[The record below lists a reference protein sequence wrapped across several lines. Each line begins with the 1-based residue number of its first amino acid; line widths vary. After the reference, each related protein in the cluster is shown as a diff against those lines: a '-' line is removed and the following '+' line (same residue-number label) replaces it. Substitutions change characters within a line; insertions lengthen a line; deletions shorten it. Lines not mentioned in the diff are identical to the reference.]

1 MALPLPKV
9 VPDTMPGGNFITSMM
24 GANALRQSNLE
35 NQIKSVQAK
44 YAPLTTQAE
53 AASKLAYANLMGP
66 QFLSKLMGHPE
77 ILANMTE
84 DQRNQALKMVY
95 GAGTGQGTGAN
106 MLKMMNQPQQD
117 QSLFGML
124 KNKLGS
130 IFNQNPEV
138 APQAQVAMPPSQNAP
153 MGQSMGQQQQFNPQ
167 DIQAAVQAYRNSP
180 QAQQKAQEEGMFTI
194 PNQNEL
200 MNWYQQ
206 QRNMQPSQAGIERPA
221 VTSKSW
227 PERTAE
233 FKGIEKEGEKLGEL
247 RAAAIDEFGEQYQQA
262 IQAEQP
268 VQHLMEMTQ
277 NPVFMEMRNKIP
289 FFQDKQLAALA
300 KLGTP
305 EEQRLVGDFVTT
317 ATNAVANTVNNFR
330 GRILD
335 KEITMA
341 NQMKISPNDTWNVMI
356 GKLGSIATFNEM
368 TKERARIAGNLMEK
382 QHMNRAE
389 AVEKADRAVD
399 GKAIRNQMESKL
411 NPKPSDADIDY
422 MAEKYKI
429 SPDEVRKRLKAK
441 GIL

>member
-9 VPDTMPGGNFITSMM
+9 VADVEAGGPLVTSMR
-24 GANALRQSNLE
+24 GVNALTASNLE
-35 NQIKSVQAK
+35 NQIKRVQAQ

-66 QFLSKLMGHPE
+66 QFMAKLMGHPE
-77 ILANMTE
+77 ILANMSE
-84 DQRNQALKMVY
+84 DQRNKALNMVY
-95 GAGTGQGTGAN
+95 GAGTGQGTGN
-106 MLKMMNQPQQD
+106 NFMNNLPHPKQEE
-117 QSLFGML
+117 SLFGML

-130 IFNQNPEV
+130 IFTPSSQGSLQSPAQ
-138 APQAQVAMPPSQNAP
+138 APQNAP
-153 MGQSMGQQQQFNPQ
+153 MGSQQTQMPQQQFNPQ
-167 DIQAAVQAYRNSP
+167 DVQAAVQAYRNSP
-180 QAQQKAQEEGMFTI
+180 EAQQKAQAEGMYTI

-200 MNWYQQ
+200 MNWYQK
-206 QRNMQPSQAGIERPA
+206 NGNAPVAQPPIEKPA

-227 PERTAE
+227 PEKYGE

-247 RAAAIDEFGEQYQQA
+247 RASAIDEFGEQYQQA

-277 NPVFMEMRNKIP
+277 NPIFINMRNKIP
-289 FFQDKQLAALA
+289 FFQDKQLAALS

-305 EEQRLVGDFVTT
+305 QEQQLVGDFVTT
-317 ATNAVANTVNNFR
+317 ATNAVANTINNFR

-341 NQMKISPNDTWNVMI
+341 NQMKISPNDTWNVMV

-368 TKERARIAGNLMEK
+368 TKQRAYIAGQLMEK
-382 QHMNRAE
+382 KHMNRAQ
-389 AVEKADRAVD
+389 AVNEADRMVD
-399 GKAIRNQMESKL
+399 GKAIRKEMEGKL

-422 MAEKYKI
+422 MAQKYNI
-429 SPDEVRKRLKAK
+429 SPDEVRKKLQAK
-441 GIL
+441 GLL

>member
-35 NQIKSVQAK
+35 NQIKQVQAK

-66 QFLSKLMGHPE
+66 QFLAKLMGHPE
-77 ILANMTE
+77 ILANMSE

-106 MLKMMNQPQQD
+106 LLNTLNQPPKD
-117 QSLFGML
+117 ESLFGLL

-130 IFNQNPEV
+130 VFSQNPTE
-138 APQAQVAMPPSQNAP
+138 QQTQPSQNALMNQP
-153 MGQSMGQQQQFNPQ
+153 QSQQQQYNPQ
-167 DIQAAVQAYRNSP
+167 DVQAAVQAYRNSP
-180 QAQQKAQEEGMFTI
+180 EAQQKAQQEGMFTI

-200 MNWYQQ
+200 MNWYQN
-206 QRNMQPSQAGIERPA
+206 RGNNALVQPAPQKPA

-227 PERTAE
+227 PEKYGE

-277 NPVFMEMRNKIP
+277 NPVFINMRNKIP
-289 FFQDKQLAALA
+289 FFQDKQLAALS

-341 NQMKISPNDTWNVMI
+341 NQMKISPNDTWNVMV

-368 TKERARIAGNLMEK
+368 TKQRAYIAGQLMEK
-382 QHMNRAE
+382 KHMNRAE
-389 AVEKADRAVD
+389 AISEADRMVD
-399 GKAIRNQMESKL
+399 GKAIRKQMEDKL

-422 MAEKYKI
+422 MAQKYNI
-429 SPDEVRKRLKAK
+429 SPDEVKKRLKAK
-441 GIL
+441 GLL

>member
-1 MALPLPKV
+1 MALPLPRV
-9 VPDTMPGGNFITSMM
+9 VADVGPGGGIVTAAR
-24 GANALRQSNLE
+24 GINALRESDLD
-35 NQIKSVQAK
+35 NQIKKVQAQ

-53 AASKLAYANLMGP
+53 AASKLAYANLMAP

-77 ILANMTE
+77 ILANMSE
-84 DQRNQALKMVY
+84 DQRNQALKMIY
-95 GAGTGQGTGAN
+95 NAGTGQGTGAN
-106 MLKMMNQPQQD
+106 FMNKMPQSGAQD
-117 QSLFGML
+117 DSLFGML

-130 IFNQNPEV
+130 IFNQSPQQGQQSQAQ
-138 APQAQVAMPPSQNAP
+138 APQNALMSQP
-153 MGQSMGQQQQFNPQ
+153 QQQQFNPQ
-167 DIQAAVQAYRNSP
+167 DVQAAVQAYRNSP
-180 QAQQKAQEEGMFTI
+180 EAQQKAQTEGMFTI

-200 MNWYQQ
+200 MNWYKQQ
-206 QRNMQPSQAGIERPA
+206 GNAPVAQPAMEKPA

-227 PERTAE
+227 PEKYGE

-268 VQHLMEMTQ
+268 VQHLMDMTQ
-277 NPVFMEMRNKIP
+277 NPVFINMRNKIP
-289 FFQDKQLAALA
+289 FFQDKQLTALA

-341 NQMKISPNDTWNVMI
+341 NQMKISPNDTWNVMV

-368 TKERARIAGNLMEK
+368 TKERARIAGQLMEK
-382 QHMNRAE
+382 KHMNRAD
-389 AVEKADRAVD
+389 AVEKADSMVD
-399 GKAIRNQMESKL
+399 GKAIRKQMEGKL

-429 SPDEVRKRLKAK
+429 SADEVRKRLKAK